1 MNAPVTG
8 LISAALAD
16 AINGG
21 SETGR
26 RVLNWA
32 GEPVADALV
41 LRLVGG
47 LHALHRAR
55 VSRDLS
61 GVFLGET
68 IDPATVRS
76 VLGRALIDYDADLLP
91 WLEGPPQTN
100 EPGRSAALMTGLLH
114 LARRFGPKFELLEMG
129 SSAGLN
135 LLIDR
140 YRFDLGG
147 VTVGPVDSPVLL
159 KPDWRG
165 PPPPDVPVKPD
176 WRGPPP
182 PDVPVEIVSVR
193 GVDIA
198 PLDVSNDAAAK
209 RLEAYVWVDAA
220 ERQDRLTRAI
230 AMLREHGVALD
241 RGDAADWIETR
252 LTAPQEADVTRVVI
266 HSVVWQ
272 YLPRST
278 ADRIRAA
285 MKAAGTRATHE
296 RPLSW
301 VTMEPRR
308 DLARHEVSV
317 RSWPDGDARRVVA
330 YAHAHGAWIETG
342 GLEAV

>member
-8 LISAALAD
+8 RICAALAD
-16 AINGG
+16 AIDGD

-26 RVLNWA
+26 RVLGWA

-76 VLGRALIDYDADLLP
+76 LLGRALIDYDADLLP

-159 KPDWRG
+159 
-165 PPPPDVPVKPD
+165 KPD

-285 MKAAGTRATHE
+285 MKAAGARAMHE
-296 RPLSW
+296 RPLGW
-301 VTMEPRR
+301 ITMEPRR